1 LLYGPF
7 VFIDMSFGPIPAL
20 FVVGMTRCTQL
31 LGVALISAAAAV
43 AEPTRLTEYQTE
55 RQPGT
60 LRISGLQES
69 DRVMLD
75 GELLGDGK
83 RIISFGSK
91 LLINP
96 GKYRVTVV
104 QAGSTNACEAL
115 VVVRE
120 NQTAV
125 ARCTPEHH
133 AEEQLVD

>member
-1 LLYGPF
+1 
-7 VFIDMSFGPIPAL
+7 
-20 FVVGMTRCTQL
+20 MTRFTQL
-31 LGVALISAAAAV
+31 LGVALISAAV
-43 AEPTRLTEYQTE
+43 SAEPNPIPEYQAE

-60 LRISGLQES
+60 LRISGIQES

-83 RIISFGSK
+83 RIMQFGSK

-96 GKYRVTVV
+96 GKYRVTVLS
-104 QAGSTNACEAL
+104 AGSINACEAQ

-125 ARCTPEHH
+125 ARCTPEFVSQ
-133 AEEQLVD
+133 EQLVD

>member
-1 LLYGPF
+1 
-7 VFIDMSFGPIPAL
+7 
-20 FVVGMTRCTQL
+20 MTRFTQL
-31 LGVALISAAAAV
+31 LGVALIAAAAGA
-43 AEPTRLTEYQTE
+43 AEPNRLPDYQSE

-83 RIISFGSK
+83 RIMRFGSK

-96 GKYRVTVV
+96 GKYRVTVLP
-104 QAGSTNACEAL
+104 AGSMNPCEAM

-120 NQTAV
+120 NQTSV
-125 ARCTPEHH
+125 ARCTPDNEAQEH
-133 AEEQLVD
+133 LVD